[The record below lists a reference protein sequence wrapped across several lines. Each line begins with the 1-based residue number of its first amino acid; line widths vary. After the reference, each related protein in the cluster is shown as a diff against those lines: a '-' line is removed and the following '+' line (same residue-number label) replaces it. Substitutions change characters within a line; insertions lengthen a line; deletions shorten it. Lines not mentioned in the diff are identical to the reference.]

1 MYKKISDQKN
11 IRLIF
16 VKLIFLLRISIIK
29 KVKIK
34 FLILFLLSFLNILFD
49 LLSLVS
55 IFPLILI
62 ILDQNRLAKYIADYN
77 YLFFLKG
84 YETDSLIILF
94 SFIAIFFAIL
104 KLFIVGYFQFYKNKF
119 FTKIQLGISS
129 YLFNMYLSNPYLEI
143 LNKTKGQIVTNIKNE
158 AERIGFAFKNI
169 IDFIL
174 EFFILI
180 LIGISIL
187 LVNFYIGA
195 VLIIFLLTISI
206 LFSYISKSYNFG
218 IGQLR
223 SRYMSLL
230 VRYILETL
238 EGIKIIKITNT
249 KEKIIA
255 LYNKYDKDIAT
266 QDIKFNTFQSF
277 PRLFFEFILTLSILV
292 LIIFMSFNDD
302 KQILIPMLAFVGI
315 LGFRVLPAFSRI
327 HNYLQAIRFTN
338 NSVDNIYHE
347 IILSKKNKKID
358 KNLFKFSKLNNKLL
372 LRAENIYFTFRN
384 NNKNEYLLQNINFKI
399 NKGEKIGIIGMTG
412 SGKSTFLDIILGFIK
427 PLQGKLVLNSSLQS
441 SHENLNK
448 FYSFVPQ
455 QPFLLNESIYE
466 NIIFGNTVNKSQQ
479 TELINKR
486 LKFSLDVSCCQNF
499 IKDLS
504 EGLNTKVG
512 ENGAK
517 LSLGQRQRLNLARAL
532 YSDAKLLVMDE
543 PTSAL
548 DPRTEGLI
556 INKLLKLNNVSMIV
570 VTHNHNIL
578 KKFDKIY
585 ELKNKTLTRIR

>member
-1 MYKKISDQKN
+1 MYKKVSDQNK
-11 IRLIF
+11 IKLLF
-16 VKLIFLLRISIIK
+16 VKLILLLRISIIK

-34 FLILFLLSFLNILFD
+34 FLILFLLSLLNIFFD
-49 LLSLVS
+49 LLSLVA
-55 IFPLILI
+55 IFPLILL

-77 YLFFLKG
+77 FLFFLKE
-84 YETDSLIILF
+84 YETGNLIILF
-94 SFIAIFFAIL
+94 SIVAIFFAIL
-104 KLFIVGYFQFYKNKF
+104 KIFIVGYFQFYKNKF

-129 YLFNMYLSNPYLEI
+129 YLFNMYLSNPYFEI

-180 LIGISIL
+180 MIGISIL
-187 LVNFYIGA
+187 IVNFYIGII
-195 VLIIFLLTISI
+195 LIIFLLTISI
-206 LFSYISKSYNFG
+206 LFSHISKRYNSG

-255 LYNKYDKDIAT
+255 LYNKYDQDIIA

-292 LIIFMSFNDD
+292 LIIFMSFNDN
-302 KQILIPMLAFVGI
+302 KQILIPTLVFVGI

-327 HNYLQAIRFTN
+327 HNYLQAIRFTT

-347 IILSKKNKKID
+347 IILSKKKKKN
-358 KNLFKFSKLNNKLL
+358 KNLFKFSKFNNKLL
-372 LRAENIYFTFRN
+372 LSAENIYFSFRE

-399 NKGEKIGIIGMTG
+399 NKGEKIGIIGITG

-427 PLQGKLVLNSSLQS
+427 PLQGKLILNSLLQS
-441 SHENLNK
+441 KHESLNK

-455 QPFLLNESIYE
+455 QPFLINESIYE
-466 NIIFGNTVNKSQQ
+466 NIIFGNIVNKNQQ
-479 TELINKR
+479 IELINKR
-486 LKFSLDVSCCQNF
+486 LKFALDVSCCQNF
-499 IKDLS
+499 IKDLR
-504 EGLNTKVG
+504 EGANTKVG

-548 DPRTEGLI
+548 DPRTEALI
-556 INKLLKLNNVSMIV
+556 INKLLKLNNLSMIV
-570 VTHNHNIL
+570 VTHKHNIL